1 MTPSA
6 VLSPAM
12 SSSFSH
18 AIGRSPVLADR
29 LPKVLRHDVSVVV
42 LGAAL
47 VGLFAQ
53 VNWHVKGWP
62 VPFTGQ
68 TLAVLLVAAAAG
80 SVRAALAMTLY
91 GAAGIAGLPW
101 LAGGAKGWPAFTFG
115 YLVGFVAAAAL
126 VGWLAQRGWTSTGL
140 RTIIAM
146 GSGTLVIY
154 AFGVPWLMH
163 AMHSSLAAA
172 LSAGAVPFLV
182 TDAIKVLMAA
192 AVLPDATR
200 WLGSRN

>member
-1 MTPSA
+1 MSTSH
-6 VLSPAM
+6 SPALA
-12 SSSFSH
+12 S
-18 AIGRSPVLADR
+18 APVLADR
-29 LPKVLRHDVSVVV
+29 LPRVMRHDVTVVA

-53 VNWHVKGWP
+53 VDWHVKGWP

-80 SVRAALAMTLY
+80 SLRAALSMTLY
-91 GAAGIAGLPW
+91 GAAGIAGVPW
-101 LAGGAKGWPAFTFG
+101 LAGGAKGWPAYTFG

-140 RTIIAM
+140 RTVIAM
-146 GSGTLVIY
+146 GAGTLVIY
-154 AFGVPWLMH
+154 AFGVPWLMN
-163 AMHSSLAAA
+163 AMHSSFATALAA
-172 LSAGAVPFLV
+172 GATPFLV
-182 TDAIKVLMAA
+182 TDAIKVLIAA

-200 WLGSRN
+200 WLTSRS